1 MTTQEKIN
9 ELANR
14 ALRSGPPPAARP
26 KPATYMPTFEELKSP
41 LFGSSPM
48 TLPAAAPAPAAKA
61 PENPVAATPEPAPAI
76 PAPADEPD
84 TELRSMI
91 ESRDEQIIKKR
102 SRTSLAVTCA
112 LLALVAGS
120 GTWIAVSPTARSNA
134 GALVSALKQ
143 GGRDMKGLASIM
155 GTYDQQLE
163 QVSVHGSRIDEA
175 SKALGADPAV
185 ELSSDDGGI
194 EAAMKDMSGGEG
206 PTTAER
212 DELLKQKF
220 GVVAKIARRDTG
232 KPAVESDVKF

>member
-26 KPATYMPTFEELKSP
+26 KPATYMPSFEELKSP

-48 TLPAAAPAPAAKA
+48 TLPTAAPAPAAKA
-61 PENPVAATPEPAPAI
+61 PESPVAATPE

-84 TELRSMI
+84 TELRLMI
-91 ESRDEQIIKKR
+91 ASRDEQITRKR
-102 SRTSLAVTCA
+102 SRTSQALTCA
-112 LLALVAGS
+112 LLALVAAS
-120 GTWIAVSPTARSNA
+120 GTWIAVSPTARGKVS
-134 GALVSALKQ
+134 ALVSALKQ
-143 GGRDMKGLASIM
+143 GGQDMKGLASIM

-175 SKALGADPAV
+175 SKALGVDPAV
-185 ELSSDDGGI
+185 EVSSDDGGI
-194 EAAMKDMSGGEG
+194 EAAMKEMSGNEG
-206 PTTAER
+206 PTSTER

-220 GVVAKIARRDTG
+220 GVVAKIAGRNTG
-232 KPAVESDVKF
+232 KPAAESDVKF